1 MFWISFQDL
10 LKYFYDITVC
20 KVRSDWLES
29 RQSSYFFDFSTSAQ
43 VHLLTVTQ
51 SGLHH
56 FEIELFSTGTKY
68 KMYDRNDDPDID
80 LCLVLCSVDDPENGN
95 GLRCIAFEHNVEYFI
110 TISASLTPGN
120 YLIFATSFKAIRN
133 VSLTTYTDS
142 QINDPDYY
150 TYNLVLH
157 GQGHFLI
164 NNKTY
169 PAEIVSDIFY
179 SVALYKNKIKH
190 DLNNSVRSL
199 IIQGYYLF
207 YLII

>member
-1 MFWISFQDL
+1 LLLFFSGKKGWKGQYSNNWPHWPEPIKSQLELDKLDCKKDGTFWISYQDL

-29 RQSSYFFDFSTSAQ
+29 RQSSYFYDFSSSAQ

-51 SGLHH
+51 AGLHH

-110 TISASLTPGN
+110 TISG
-120 YLIFATSFKAIRN
+120 
-133 VSLTTYTDS
+133 
-142 QINDPDYY
+142 
-150 TYNLVLH
+150 
-157 GQGHFLI
+157 
-164 NNKTY
+164 
-169 PAEIVSDIFY
+169 
-179 SVALYKNKIKH
+179 IK
-190 DLNNSVRSL
+190 
-199 IIQGYYLF
+199 
-207 YLII
+207 